1 MRLITFL
8 SFHMLPPLQIGSLA
22 KSPASTTLMTDM
34 APWNWK
40 LMESQPAPTRI
51 LRTSSLKVEKNT
63 APALTCST
71 SLVFGGARDGRRVN
85 RIFVAQMYVAT
96 RCCPLKSVDWPTSPL
111 NNLRI
116 SFHQQSFHCKG
127 SRRCD
132 SFHSSWLW
140 PGTVLFASSVAH
152 QSFKDAT
159 K

>member
-1 MRLITFL
+1 MHLITFL
-8 SFHMLPPLQIGSLA
+8 SFHALPPLQIGSLA

-63 APALTCST
+63 APTLTCST
-71 SLVFGGARDGRRVN
+71 SLVFGGARDGRRVKGV
-85 RIFVAQMYVAT
+85 FVAQMYVAKGAT
-96 RCCPLKSVDWPTSPL
+96 LKSVDWPTSLL

-116 SFHQQSFHCKG
+116 SAHQQSFHCKG

-132 SFHSSWLW
+132 SSHSSWWLW
-140 PGTVLFASSVAH
+140 LGTVLFVSSVAH